1 MSTTFENAQIGDK
14 VWCMAEGWGVVDD
27 IDEYAHFPLHVSFP
41 NDGYEMYTLDGIYDN
56 NHKVQTLFW
65 DEVVF
70 KAPTKPLP
78 ALDVD
83 TEVLVWMHPS
93 EKHRRHFSHFNSQ
106 RKIHCFVNGRT
117 SWTTKQTSDWLYW
130 ELRE

>member
-1 MSTTFENAQIGDK
+1 MSITFENAKIGDK
-14 VWCMAEGWGVVDD
+14 VWSVGFGWG
-27 IDEYAHFPLHVSFP
+27 EVSSIVERDTYPIKVLFSGR
-41 NDGYEMYTLDGIYDN
+41 NKTTYTLEGKQLA
-56 NHKVQTLFW
+56 NHVHQTLYW